1 VIVKSGAALMVKA
14 YSYDLRQKVMQ
25 AIKQAVVA
33 TPSLNWGCSGEAES
47 GVEFEA
53 QEQRLR

>member
-1 VIVKSGAALMVKA
+1 MVKA